1 MTLEK
6 RGFLLA
12 DDYIIL
18 FNRGTNMRSYVRSFD
33 LLILLLLLEGSHSLM
48 KSQRIIS
55 QGGDSCLTIAEK

>member
-1 MTLEK
+1 MTLKK

-12 DDYIIL
+12 DDYIII
-18 FNRGTNMRSYVRSFD
+18 FSQDTNMHSYVHSFD

-55 QGGDSCLTIAEK
+55 QGGIHV